1 MGKFFLS
8 SARNNKNGFA
18 LLELLLASAIMVV
31 FGIFIL
37 AGYGK
42 FKDRISV
49 MRTAE
54 EVAVIIHQAQAYALG
69 VRESSQ
75 GSGFYPGY
83 GVHFDRSVTNSFTLF
98 ADLNKNNTYDGSSEN
113 VEVFKIQTDDR
124 LSFCA
129 NVGASPVCNLS
140 VADLSFLRPNP
151 TVTIRGVR
159 YGSPHIYPDIRI
171 TLTSP
176 RGLTRNVTILQSGQ
190 ISVQ

>member
-1 MGKFFLS
+1 MRKFFLS
-8 SARNNKNGFA
+8 SAKDGKNGFA
-18 LLELLLASAIMVV
+18 LVELILASAVMII
-31 FGIFIL
+31 FGTFIL

-49 MRTAE
+49 MRTAQ
-54 EVAVIIHQAQAYALG
+54 EVAVIIRQAQAYALG

-75 GSGFYPGY
+75 GSGSYPGY
-83 GVHFDRSVTNSFTLF
+83 GVHFSSSATGSFILF
-98 ADLNKNNTYDGSSEN
+98 ADINRNNAYDGSSED
-113 VEVFKIQTDDR
+113 VEIFKIQTGDR

-129 NVGASPVCNLS
+129 NVGSSSVCNLS
-140 VADLSFLRPNP
+140 VADLIFFRPNP

-159 YGSPHIYPDIRI
+159 FSSVYIYPDIRI

-176 RGLTRNVTILQSGQ
+176 RGQTRNVTILQSGQ